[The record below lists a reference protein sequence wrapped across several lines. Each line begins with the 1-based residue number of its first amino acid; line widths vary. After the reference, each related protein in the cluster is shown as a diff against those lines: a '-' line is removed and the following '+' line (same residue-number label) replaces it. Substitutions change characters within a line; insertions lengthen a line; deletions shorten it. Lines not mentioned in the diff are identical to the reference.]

1 MFIIVGL
8 GNPGKKYEYT
18 KHNMGFLTIDILAK
32 RLGIKVNKIKFKG
45 LYQETKI
52 GNEKVIL
59 LKPQTYMNLSGE
71 SVREIASY
79 YKVEPEKI
87 IVIVDDIDIEFA
99 TLKIRKKGSAGTHNG
114 LKSIIYQLQ
123 SQDFPRIKIGVGKNK
138 KGEDLANFILGGFSQ
153 KEGAEIEK
161 TLEIA
166 ADAVEDIVLQ
176 GLDYSMNKYNTKKT
190 KTEDL

>member
-18 KHNMGFLTIDILAK
+18 KHNMGFLTIDILAQ
-32 RLGIKVNKIKFKG
+32 RLGVKVNKIKFKG
-45 LYQETKI
+45 LYQEARI

-79 YKVEPEKI
+79 YKVDPERL

-138 KGEDLANFILGGFSQ
+138 KGEDLADFILGGFSQ

-166 ADAVEDIVLQ
+166 ADAVEDIVIQ

-190 KTEDL
+190 KTED

>member
-18 KHNMGFLTIDILAK
+18 KHNMGFLTIDILAQ
-32 RLGIKVNKIKFKG
+32 RLGVKVNKIKFKG
-45 LYQETKI
+45 LYQEARI

-79 YKVEPEKI
+79 YKVDPEKI

-138 KGEDLANFILGGFSQ
+138 KGEDLADFILGGFSQ

-190 KTEDL
+190 KTED